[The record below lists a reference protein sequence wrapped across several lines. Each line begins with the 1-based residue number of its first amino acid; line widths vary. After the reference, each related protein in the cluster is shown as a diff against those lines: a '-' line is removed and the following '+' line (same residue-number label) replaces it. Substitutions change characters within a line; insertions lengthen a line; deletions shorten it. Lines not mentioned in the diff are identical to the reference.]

1 MTPVRRLAQ
10 LTRADCLQLVGSVP
24 FGRIVFTSRAL
35 PAVRVVNHLML
46 GEQIIIRASL
56 GAAIS
61 SEADGTG
68 TVVAYEADLF
78 DPAERLGWSV
88 VVVGRA
94 NRVTDTELAARCRES
109 LSPWVDGETDQVIAI
124 AADLVTGYRMIPVPT
139 TEPLVSASRIPAV

>member
-10 LTRADCLQLVGSVP
+10 LARADCLQLVGSVP
-24 FGRIVFTSRAL
+24 LGRIVFTVRAL
-35 PAVRVVNHLML
+35 PAVRVVNHLMV

-61 SEADGTG
+61 SEVDGTG
-68 TVVAYEADLF
+68 TVVAYEADLI

-94 NRVTDTELAARCRES
+94 SRVTDRELGARYREL
-109 LSPWVDGETDQVIAI
+109 LSPWVDGEMDQVIAI
-124 AADLVTGYRMIPVPT
+124 AADLVTGYRMILGPA
-139 TEPLVSASRIPAV
+139 TEPLVPASPIPAA

>member
-10 LTRADCLQLVGSVP
+10 LARADCLQLVGSVP
-24 FGRIVFTSRAL
+24 VGRIVFTSGAL

-56 GAAIS
+56 GVAIS
-61 SEADGTG
+61 SEVDGTG
-68 TVVAYEADLF
+68 TVVAYEADLI

-94 NRVTDTELAARCRES
+94 NRVTDMELAARYREL

-124 AADLVTGYRMIPVPT
+124 AADLVTGYRMIPGAT
-139 TEPLVSASRIPAV
+139 TEPMVPAARIPAA